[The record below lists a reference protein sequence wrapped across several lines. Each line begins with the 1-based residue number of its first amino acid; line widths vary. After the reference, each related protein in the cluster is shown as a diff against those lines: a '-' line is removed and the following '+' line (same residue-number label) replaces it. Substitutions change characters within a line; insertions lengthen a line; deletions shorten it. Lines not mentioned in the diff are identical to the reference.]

1 MPTELLNAL
10 SAMYRSLRTPAGVAG
25 SGPIG
30 RDERGRFT
38 NQGQEMLAMSID
50 RLTKTLAGE
59 GREGKLLS
67 RRKGRIEID
76 TLSSRVSKIVET
88 SNRLYALDKYMK
100 EKGFTN
106 KDAALRVMQLTDP
119 KRLKSIE
126 YKAKYGEDANRV
138 LEAELSAGKVGS
150 GLSAAI
156 SSITTATKAI
166 GAFAAGF
173 TTGLHA
179 VTGFTKF
186 LAEARHGMT
195 KFTSQLYEMNRAFSI
210 DEKVMSAFAATG
222 MDALSA
228 SRATA
233 SLETWAAGLK
243 YGVGFDKFKSL
254 SMVRLDLNGIDPLT
268 ASAKD
273 IMRVLAPQIQKMS
286 ASERAAAV
294 AIGAISKEEMRG
306 MMTYGKSFYDL
317 TREEQLNIQDA
328 AWQWKL
334 NYMKM
339 EAATLPPKKREVM
352 LARIKALEL
361 EGPHAWQFHEEEY
374 GQTAFEMEMAQA
386 STNEM
391 YKKSDKY
398 ISWKS
403 RRDAAE
409 QSFIAD
415 ATKSN
420 SAISAMAPMSGLSG
434 WLLSLLGVPGTS
446 NKGPKEEEVEKYMS
460 WWERHNSPPGME
472 TSLFP
477 SGFGS
482 GQRISNTTVDMSGA
496 TFNVTGD
503 NATDIS
509 QDILSQVSDG
519 IVVAIQNNEEK

>member
-59 GREGKLLS
+59 GKEGKLLS
-67 RRKGRIEID
+67 RRKGRIELD
-76 TLSSRVSKIVET
+76 TLSSKVSKIVET

-106 KDAALRVMQLTDP
+106 KEAALRVMQLTDP

-138 LEAELSAGKVGS
+138 LEAELGAGKGGS
-150 GLSAAI
+150 GLSSAI

-179 VTGFTKF
+179 VTGFTRF

-195 KFTSQLYEMNRAFSI
+195 KFTSQLYEINRAFSI
-210 DEKVMSAFAATG
+210 NEKVMSAFAATG
-222 MDALSA
+222 MDAIGA

-243 YGVGFDKFKSL
+243 YGVGYDKFKSL
-254 SMVRLDLNGIDPLT
+254 SMVGLDLNGIDPLT

-273 IMRVLAPQIQKMS
+273 IMEVLAPQIQRMS
-286 ASERAAAV
+286 ANERATAV
-294 AIGAISKEEMRG
+294 AIGALSQEEIRG
-306 MMTYGKSFYDL
+306 MMTYGKRFRDF

-334 NYMKM
+334 NYMRK
-339 EAATLPPKKREVM
+339 EAATLSPGKREAM
-352 LARIKALEL
+352 LTRIKALEL
-361 EGPHAWQFHEEEY
+361 EGPHAWMLHEEEY
-374 GQTAFEMEMAQA
+374 GQTAFEMEMSQA
-386 STNEM
+386 AINEM

-409 QSFIAD
+409 RAFISD

-434 WLLSLLGVPGTS
+434 WLLSLFGVPGTS
-446 NKGPKEEEVEKYMS
+446 NKGPNEEEVEKYMS

-477 SGFGS
+477 SGFES
-482 GQRISNTTVDMSGA
+482 GQRINNTTVDMSG
-496 TFNVTGD
+496 TTINVNGND
-503 NATDIS
+503 GEELA
-509 QDILSQVSDG
+509 QDFLGKVGDG
-519 IVVAIQNNEEK
+519 IVVAVQNIEGK